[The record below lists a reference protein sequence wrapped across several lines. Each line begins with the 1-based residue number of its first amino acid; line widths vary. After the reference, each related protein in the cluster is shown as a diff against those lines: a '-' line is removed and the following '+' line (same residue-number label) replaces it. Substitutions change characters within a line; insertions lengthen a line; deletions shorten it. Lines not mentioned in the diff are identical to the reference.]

1 MATSGVW
8 EVTPHSSC
16 ISRDLW
22 EFLFIHLQ
30 QADFDMLLVNLRMDA
45 TYIKEGMNITC
56 VAEVRSLSSTHNIIS
71 LHSVVTITDNTVT
84 NNRHLGQ
91 IHRGELGSWHHCETT
106 GKQIH
111 KKAIGVSQKLY
122 KASHPLSA

>member
-1 MATSGVW
+1 MVGQPGMATSGVW

-45 TYIKEGMNITC
+45 TYIKEGMNITW
-56 VAEVRSLSSTHNIIS
+56 VAEVRSLSSTHNFS
-71 LHSVVTITDNTVT
+71 SFCGDYH
-84 NNRHLGQ
+84 
-91 IHRGELGSWHHCETT
+91 
-106 GKQIH
+106 
-111 KKAIGVSQKLY
+111 
-122 KASHPLSA
+122 